1 MSITVNIR
9 YSGKGNAAID
19 FAKEMMESGTVE
31 KIRAEKGNLRYE
43 YFVPLFDAS
52 GNGEKTVL

>member
-1 MSITVNIR
+1 MSVYR

-31 KIRAEKGNLRYE
+31 KIRAETDAASLLAPETEQKEKDYSRS
-43 YFVPLFDAS
+43 LF
-52 GNGEKTVL
+52 